1 MKRILTLLTIVMSL
15 AFVSNAQ
22 TKYFCIGAAK
32 GIACCVKAQKQ
43 LRAKTRHQL
52 GISPLRGQRLYRSNV
67 MLRPRA
73 TKSKAANVLR
83 VTPLSACKPMPLP
96 ISLPDS
102 LSVSKPDSL
111 AR

>member
-52 GISPLRGQRLYRSNV
+52 GIRR
-67 MLRPRA
+67 
-73 TKSKAANVLR
+73 
-83 VTPLSACKPMPLP
+83 
-96 ISLPDS
+96 
-102 LSVSKPDSL
+102 
-111 AR
+111 